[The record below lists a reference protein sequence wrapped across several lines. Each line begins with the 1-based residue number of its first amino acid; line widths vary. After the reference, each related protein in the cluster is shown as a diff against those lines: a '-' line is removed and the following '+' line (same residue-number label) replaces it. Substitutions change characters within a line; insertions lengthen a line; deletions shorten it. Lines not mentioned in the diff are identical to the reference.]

1 MNIIRKG
8 PGHNP
13 RLIEK
18 KIGENKENIVSYL
31 EFEAFKK
38 QSWLTHAF
46 STRLGGVSRGCF
58 ASMNLGFGRGE
69 DDETVAEN
77 YRRLGEAVGFDWT
90 KVVLSHQTHTTNIR
104 LVTKEDAGK
113 GTVRERDY
121 TDVDG
126 LITNEPGL
134 PLVTFYADCVP
145 LYFADP
151 KHKAIGLSHSGWR
164 GTVGR
169 MGEQTLKAMQ
179 EAFGTQPQDVIAAVG
194 PSICGD
200 CFEVGPEVVA
210 EFANTFSKEQMKE
223 LCHAGNGDR
232 SYLNLWQANRII
244 LEEAGVSPQNISV
257 TNICTR
263 CNPEL
268 FYSHRIMGTQRGNLA
283 AVLMIQE
290 NKA

>member
-1 MNIIRKG
+1 MIKLIRKG
-8 PGHNP
+8 LEQDP

-18 KIGENKENIVSYL
+18 KIGENQENIVSYL

-46 STRLGGVSRGCF
+46 STRLGGVSCGCF
-58 ASMNLGFGRGE
+58 ASMNLGFGRG
-69 DDETVAEN
+69 DDAAVAEN
-77 YRRLGEAVGFDWT
+77 YRRLGKAVGFDWT
-90 KVVLSHQTHTTNIR
+90 KVVLSHQTHTTNVR

-145 LYFADP
+145 LYFADL
-151 KHKAIGLSHSGWR
+151 KNKAIGLSHSGWR

-169 MGEQTLKAMQ
+169 MGEQTLKAMH
-179 EAFGTQPQDVIAAVG
+179 EAFGTNPQDVIAAVG
-194 PSICGD
+194 PSICGE

-210 EFANTFSKEQMKE
+210 EFANAFSKEQMKL

-232 SYLNLWQANRII
+232 SYIDLWKANRIV
-244 LEEAGVSPQNISV
+244 LEEAGIPEQNISV
-257 TNICTR
+257 TNLCTR
-263 CNPEL
+263 CNPDL
-268 FYSHRIMGTQRGNLA
+268 LYSHRIMGAQRGNLA
-283 AVLMIQE
+283 AVLMIR
-290 NKA
+290 

>member
-1 MNIIRKG
+1 MIKLIRKG
-8 PGHNP
+8 LEQDP

-18 KIGENKENIVSYL
+18 KIGENQENIVSYL

-46 STRLGGVSRGCF
+46 STRLGGVSCGCF
-58 ASMNLGFGRGE
+58 ASMNLGFGRG
-69 DDETVAEN
+69 DDAAVAEN
-77 YRRLGEAVGFDWT
+77 YRRLGKAVGFDWT
-90 KVVLSHQTHTTNIR
+90 KVVLSHQTHTTNVR

-145 LYFADP
+145 LYFADL
-151 KHKAIGLSHSGWR
+151 KNKAIGLSHSGWR

-169 MGEQTLKAMQ
+169 MGEQTLKAMH
-179 EAFGTQPQDVIAAVG
+179 EAFGTNPQDVIAAVG

-200 CFEVGPEVVA
+200 CFEVGSEVVA
-210 EFANTFSKEQMKE
+210 EFANAFSKEQMKL

-232 SYLNLWQANRII
+232 SYIDLWKANRIV
-244 LEEAGVSPQNISV
+244 LEEAGIPEQNISV
-257 TNICTR
+257 TNLCTR
-263 CNPEL
+263 CNPDL
-268 FYSHRIMGTQRGNLA
+268 LYSHRIMGAQRGNLA
-283 AVLMIQE
+283 AVLMIR
-290 NKA
+290 

>member
-1 MNIIRKG
+1 MVKLIRKG
-8 PGHNP
+8 LGQDP

-18 KIGENKENIVSYL
+18 KIGENKENTVAYL

-38 QSWLTHAF
+38 QPWLTHAF
-46 STRLGGVSRGCF
+46 STRLGGVSSGCF

-69 DDETVAEN
+69 DDAIVAEN

-90 KVVLSHQTHTTNIR
+90 KVVLSHQTHTTNVR
-104 LVTKEDAGK
+104 LVTSKDAGK
-113 GTVRERDY
+113 GTVRTRDY
-121 TDVDG
+121 TNVDG
-126 LITNEPGL
+126 LITNEPNL

-169 MGEQTLKAMQ
+169 MGAQTLKAMQ

-210 EFANTFSKEQMKE
+210 EFSKVFSERQMKA
-223 LCHAGNGDR
+223 LCHAGTGDR
-232 SYLNLWQANRII
+232 SYLNLWLANRMI
-244 LEEAGVSPQNISV
+244 LEESGVHSQNISV

-263 CNPEL
+263 CNPDL
-268 FYSHRIMGTQRGNLA
+268 LYSHRIMGTQRGNLA
-283 AVLMIQE
+283 AILMIR
-290 NKA
+290 

>member
-1 MNIIRKG
+1 MIKLIRKG
-8 PGHNP
+8 LEQDP

-18 KIGENKENIVSYL
+18 KIGENQENIISYL

-46 STRLGGVSRGCF
+46 STRLGGVSCGCF
-58 ASMNLGFGRGE
+58 ASMNLGFGRG
-69 DDETVAEN
+69 DDAAVAEN
-77 YRRLGEAVGFDWT
+77 YRRLGKAVGFDWT
-90 KVVLSHQTHTTNIR
+90 KAVLSHQTHTTNVR

-113 GTVRERDY
+113 GIVRERDY

-145 LYFADP
+145 LYFADL
-151 KHKAIGLSHSGWR
+151 KNKAIGLSHSGWR

-169 MGEQTLKAMQ
+169 MGEQTLKAMH
-179 EAFGTQPQDVIAAVG
+179 EAFGTNPQDVIAAVG

-210 EFANTFSKEQMKE
+210 EFANAFSKEQMKL

-232 SYLNLWQANRII
+232 SYIDLWKANRIV
-244 LEEAGVSPQNISV
+244 LEEAGIPEQNISV
-257 TNICTR
+257 TNLCTR
-263 CNPEL
+263 CNPDL
-268 FYSHRIMGTQRGNLA
+268 LYSHRIMGAQRGNLA
-283 AVLMIQE
+283 AVLMIR
-290 NKA
+290 

>member
-1 MNIIRKG
+1 MMKLIRKG
-8 PGHNP
+8 LGQDP
-13 RLIEK
+13 RLVEK
-18 KIGENKENIVSYL
+18 KIGENQENIVSYL

-46 STRLGGVSRGCF
+46 STRLGGVSLGCF
-58 ASMNLGFGRGE
+58 ASMNLGFGRG
-69 DDETVAEN
+69 DDDAAVAEN

-90 KVVLSHQTHTTNIR
+90 KVVLSHQTHTTNVR
-104 LVTKEDAGK
+104 LVTKADAGK

-145 LYFADP
+145 LYFADLA
-151 KHKAIGLSHSGWR
+151 HKAIGLSHSGWR

-169 MGEQTLKAMQ
+169 MGEQTLKAME
-179 EAFGTQPQDVIAAVG
+179 EAFGTKPQDVIAAVG

-210 EFANTFSKEQMKE
+210 EFANAFSNDQMKQI
-223 LCHAGNGDR
+223 CHAGNGDR

-244 LEEAGVSPQNISV
+244 LEEAGVPEQNISV
-257 TNICTR
+257 TNLCTR
-263 CNPEL
+263 CNPDL
-268 FYSHRIMGTQRGNLA
+268 LYSHRIMGAQRGNLA
-283 AVLMIQE
+283 AILMIR
-290 NKA
+290 

>member
-1 MNIIRKG
+1 MIKLIRKG
-8 PGHNP
+8 LEQDP

-18 KIGENKENIVSYL
+18 KIGENQENIVSYL

-46 STRLGGVSRGCF
+46 STRLGGVSCGCF
-58 ASMNLGFGRGE
+58 ASMNLGFGRG
-69 DDETVAEN
+69 DDAAVAEN
-77 YRRLGEAVGFDWT
+77 YRRLGKAVGFDWT
-90 KVVLSHQTHTTNIR
+90 KVVLSHQTHTTNVR

-145 LYFADP
+145 LYFADL
-151 KHKAIGLSHSGWR
+151 KNKAIGLSHSGWR

-169 MGEQTLKAMQ
+169 MGEQTLKAMH
-179 EAFGTQPQDVIAAVG
+179 EAFGTNPQDVIAAVG

-210 EFANTFSKEQMKE
+210 EFANAFSKEQMKL

-232 SYLNLWQANRII
+232 SYIDLWKANRIV
-244 LEEAGVSPQNISV
+244 LEEAGIPEQNISV
-257 TNICTR
+257 TNLCTR
-263 CNPEL
+263 CNPDL
-268 FYSHRIMGTQRGNLA
+268 LYSHRIMGAQRGNLA
-283 AVLMIQE
+283 AVLMIR
-290 NKA
+290 

>member
-1 MNIIRKG
+1 MIKLIRKG
-8 PGHNP
+8 LEQDP

-18 KIGENKENIVSYL
+18 KIGENQENIVSYL

-46 STRLGGVSRGCF
+46 STRLGGVSCGCF
-58 ASMNLGFGRGE
+58 ASMNLGFGRG
-69 DDETVAEN
+69 DDAAVAEN
-77 YRRLGEAVGFDWT
+77 YRRLGKAVGFDWT
-90 KVVLSHQTHTTNIR
+90 KVVLSHQTHTTNVR

-145 LYFADP
+145 LYFADL
-151 KHKAIGLSHSGWR
+151 KNKAIGLSHSGWR

-169 MGEQTLKAMQ
+169 MGEQTLKAMH
-179 EAFGTQPQDVIAAVG
+179 EAFGTNPQDVIAAVG

-210 EFANTFSKEQMKE
+210 EFANAFSKEQMKL

-232 SYLNLWQANRII
+232 SYIDLWKANRIV
-244 LEEAGVSPQNISV
+244 LEEAGIPEQNISV
-257 TNICTR
+257 ANLCTR
-263 CNPEL
+263 CNPDL
-268 FYSHRIMGTQRGNLA
+268 LYSHRIMGAQRGNLA
-283 AVLMIQE
+283 AVLMIR
-290 NKA
+290 

>member
-1 MNIIRKG
+1 MMKLIRKG
-8 PGHNP
+8 LGQDP

-18 KIGENKENIVSYL
+18 KIGENQENIVSYL

-58 ASMNLGFGRGE
+58 ASMNLGFGRG
-69 DDETVAEN
+69 DDDAAVAEN

-90 KVVLSHQTHTTNIR
+90 KVVLSHQTHTTNVR

-145 LYFADP
+145 LYFADL
-151 KHKAIGLSHSGWR
+151 KNKAIGLSHSGWR

-169 MGEQTLKAMQ
+169 MGEQTLKAMH
-179 EAFGTQPQDVIAAVG
+179 EAFGTNPQDVIAAVG

-210 EFANTFSKEQMKE
+210 EFANAFSKEQMKL

-232 SYLNLWQANRII
+232 SYIDLWKANRIV
-244 LEEAGVSPQNISV
+244 LEEAGIPEQNISV
-257 TNICTR
+257 TNLCTR
-263 CNPEL
+263 CNPDL
-268 FYSHRIMGTQRGNLA
+268 LYSHRIMGAQRGNLA
-283 AVLMIQE
+283 AVLMIR
-290 NKA
+290 

>member
-1 MNIIRKG
+1 MMKLIRKG
-8 PGHNP
+8 LGQDP

-18 KIGENKENIVSYL
+18 KIGENQENIVSYL

-58 ASMNLGFGRGE
+58 ASMNLGFGRG
-69 DDETVAEN
+69 DDDAAVAEN

-90 KVVLSHQTHTTNIR
+90 KVVLSHQTHTTNVR

-121 TDVDG
+121 IDVDG

-145 LYFADP
+145 LYFADL
-151 KHKAIGLSHSGWR
+151 KNKAIGLSHSGWR

-169 MGEQTLKAMQ
+169 MGEQTLKAMH
-179 EAFGTQPQDVIAAVG
+179 EAFGTNPQDVIAAVG

-210 EFANTFSKEQMKE
+210 EFANAFSKEQMKL

-232 SYLNLWQANRII
+232 SYIDLWKANRIV
-244 LEEAGVSPQNISV
+244 LEEAGIPEQNISV
-257 TNICTR
+257 TNLCTR
-263 CNPEL
+263 CNPDL
-268 FYSHRIMGTQRGNLA
+268 LYSHRIMGAQRGNLA
-283 AVLMIQE
+283 AVLMIR
-290 NKA
+290 

>member
-1 MNIIRKG
+1 MIKLIRKG
-8 PGHNP
+8 PEQNP

-18 KIGENKENIVSYL
+18 KIGENQKIIVSYL
-31 EFEAFKK
+31 EFELLKK

-46 STRLGGVSRGCF
+46 STRLGGVSLGCF
-58 ASMNLGFGRGE
+58 ASMNLGFRRG
-69 DDETVAEN
+69 DDDAAVAEN

-90 KVVLSHQTHTTNIR
+90 KVVLSHQTHTTNVR
-104 LVTKEDAGK
+104 LVTKDDAGK

-164 GTVGR
+164 GTANR
-169 MGEQTLKAMQ
+169 MGEQTLKAMHK
-179 EAFGTQPQDVIAAVG
+179 AFGTNPQDVIAAIG
-194 PSICGD
+194 PSICKD
-200 CFEVGPEVVA
+200 CFEVGPEVAA
-210 EFANTFSKEQMKE
+210 EFANVFSKEQMKRI
-223 LCHAGNGDR
+223 CHAGNGDR
-232 SYLNLWQANRII
+232 SYIDLWLANRII
-244 LEEAGVSPQNISV
+244 LEEAGIPAQNISV
-257 TNICTR
+257 SNLCTR

-268 FYSHRIMGTQRGNLA
+268 LYSHRMMGTQRGNLA
-283 AVLMIQE
+283 AVLMIR
-290 NKA
+290 

>member
-1 MNIIRKG
+1 MIKLIRKG
-8 PGHNP
+8 LEQDP

-18 KIGENKENIVSYL
+18 KIGENQENIVSYL

-46 STRLGGVSRGCF
+46 STRLGGVSCGCF
-58 ASMNLGFGRGE
+58 ASMNLGFGRG
-69 DDETVAEN
+69 DDAAVAEN
-77 YRRLGEAVGFDWT
+77 YRRLGKAVGFDWT
-90 KVVLSHQTHTTNIR
+90 KVVLSHQTHTTNVR

-145 LYFADP
+145 LYFADL
-151 KHKAIGLSHSGWR
+151 KNKAIGLSHSGWR

-169 MGEQTLKAMQ
+169 MGEQTLKAMH
-179 EAFGTQPQDVIAAVG
+179 EAFGTNPQDVIAAVG
-194 PSICGD
+194 PSICGE
-200 CFEVGPEVVA
+200 CFEVGSEVVA
-210 EFANTFSKEQMKE
+210 EFANAFSKEQMKL

-232 SYLNLWQANRII
+232 SYIDLWKANRIV
-244 LEEAGVSPQNISV
+244 LEEAGIPEQNISV
-257 TNICTR
+257 TNLCTR
-263 CNPEL
+263 CNPDL
-268 FYSHRIMGTQRGNLA
+268 LYSHRIMGAQRGNLA
-283 AVLMIQE
+283 AVLMIR
-290 NKA
+290 

>member
-1 MNIIRKG
+1 MIKLIRKG
-8 PGHNP
+8 LEQDP

-18 KIGENKENIVSYL
+18 KIGENQENIVSYL

-46 STRLGGVSRGCF
+46 STRLGGVSCGCF
-58 ASMNLGFGRGE
+58 ASMNLGFGRG
-69 DDETVAEN
+69 DDAAVAEN
-77 YRRLGEAVGFDWT
+77 YRRFGKAVGFDWT
-90 KVVLSHQTHTTNIR
+90 KVVLSHQTHTTNVR

-145 LYFADP
+145 LYFADL
-151 KHKAIGLSHSGWR
+151 KNKAIGLSHSGWR

-169 MGEQTLKAMQ
+169 MGEQTLKAMH
-179 EAFGTQPQDVIAAVG
+179 EAFGTNPQDVIAAVG

-200 CFEVGPEVVA
+200 CFEVGSEVVA
-210 EFANTFSKEQMKE
+210 EFANAFSKEQMKL

-232 SYLNLWQANRII
+232 SYIDLWKANRIV
-244 LEEAGVSPQNISV
+244 LEEAGIPEQNISV
-257 TNICTR
+257 TNLCTR
-263 CNPEL
+263 CNPDL
-268 FYSHRIMGTQRGNLA
+268 LYSHRIMGAQRGNLA
-283 AVLMIQE
+283 AVLMIR
-290 NKA
+290 

>member
-1 MNIIRKG
+1 MMKLIRKG
-8 PGHNP
+8 LGQDPQ
-13 RLIEK
+13 LIEK
-18 KIGENKENIVSYL
+18 KIGENQENIVSYL

-58 ASMNLGFGRGE
+58 ASMNLGFGRG
-69 DDETVAEN
+69 DDDAAVAEN

-90 KVVLSHQTHTTNIR
+90 KVVLSHQTHTTNVR

-145 LYFADP
+145 LYFADL
-151 KHKAIGLSHSGWR
+151 KNKAIGLSHSGWR

-169 MGEQTLKAMQ
+169 MGEQTLKAMH
-179 EAFGTQPQDVIAAVG
+179 EAFGTNPQDVIAAVG

-210 EFANTFSKEQMKE
+210 EFANAFSKEQMKL
-223 LCHAGNGDR
+223 LCHAGNEDR
-232 SYLNLWQANRII
+232 SYIDLWKANRII
-244 LEEAGVSPQNISV
+244 LEEAGIPEQNISV
-257 TNICTR
+257 TNLCTR
-263 CNPEL
+263 CNPDL
-268 FYSHRIMGTQRGNLA
+268 LYSHRIMGAQRGNLA
-283 AVLMIQE
+283 AVLMIR
-290 NKA
+290 

>member
-1 MNIIRKG
+1 MIKLIRKG
-8 PGHNP
+8 LEQDP

-18 KIGENKENIVSYL
+18 KIGENQENIVSYL

-46 STRLGGVSRGCF
+46 STRLGGVSCGCF
-58 ASMNLGFGRGE
+58 ASMNLGFGRG
-69 DDETVAEN
+69 DDAAVAEN
-77 YRRLGEAVGFDWT
+77 YRRFGKAVGFDWT
-90 KVVLSHQTHTTNIR
+90 KVVLSHQTHTTNVR

-145 LYFADP
+145 LYFADL
-151 KHKAIGLSHSGWR
+151 KNKAIGLSHSGWR

-169 MGEQTLKAMQ
+169 MGEQTLKAMH
-179 EAFGTQPQDVIAAVG
+179 EAFGTNPQDVIAAVG

-210 EFANTFSKEQMKE
+210 EFANAFSKEQMKL

-232 SYLNLWQANRII
+232 SYIDLWKANRIV
-244 LEEAGVSPQNISV
+244 LEEAGIPEQNISV
-257 TNICTR
+257 TNLCTR
-263 CNPEL
+263 CNPDL
-268 FYSHRIMGTQRGNLA
+268 LYSHRIMGAQRGNLA
-283 AVLMIQE
+283 AVLMIR
-290 NKA
+290 

>member
-8 PGHNP
+8 LGQDP

-31 EFEAFKK
+31 EFEALKK

-77 YRRLGEAVGFDWT
+77 YRRLGKAVGFNWT

-104 LVTKEDAGK
+104 LATKEDAGK
-113 GTVRERDY
+113 GTIKARDY
-121 TDVDG
+121 TNIDG
-126 LITNEPGL
+126 LITDEPGL

-169 MGEQTLKAMQ
+169 MGEQTLKAMH
-179 EAFGTQPQDVIAAVG
+179 EAFGTQPKDVIAAVG

-210 EFANTFSKEQMKE
+210 EFANAFSKEQMKE

-244 LEEAGVSPQNISV
+244 LEEAGVLPQNISV

-268 FYSHRIMGTQRGNLA
+268 LYSHRIMGTQRGNLA

-290 NKA
+290 NKT

>member
-8 PGHNP
+8 TKADPKLVERNG
-13 RLIEK
+13 
-18 KIGENKENIVSYL
+18 VSYL
-31 EFEAFKK
+31 EFESLKE

-69 DDETVAEN
+69 ADEIVAEN
-77 YRRLGEAVGFDWT
+77 YKRLGEAVGFDWK
-90 KVVLSHQTHTTNIR
+90 KVVLSHQTHTTNVR
-104 LVTKEDAGK
+104 LVTSEDAGK

-151 KHKAIGLSHSGWR
+151 RNKAIGLSHSGWR
-164 GTVGR
+164 GTVNR
-169 MGEQTLKAMQ
+169 MGEKTLQAMQ
-179 EAFGTQPQDVIAAVG
+179 KAFGTDPKDVIAVVG

-210 EFANTFSKEQMKE
+210 EFSQTFTKAQMQE
-223 LCHAGNGDR
+223 ICHPGEGDR
-232 SYLNLWQANRII
+232 SFLDLWKANHII
-244 LEEAGVSPQNISV
+244 LEEAGVPSQQISV

-263 CNPEL
+263 CNPKL
-268 FYSHRIMGTQRGNLA
+268 LYSHRIMGTQRGNLA
-283 AVLMIQE
+283 AILMIQE
-290 NKA
+290 SK

>member
-8 PGHNP
+8 PGQDP
-13 RLIEK
+13 RLIKK
-18 KIGENKENIVSYL
+18 KIGENQENIVSYL

-46 STRLGGVSRGCF
+46 STRFGGVSLGCF
-58 ASMNLGFGRGE
+58 ASMNLGFGRG
-69 DDETVAEN
+69 DDDASVAEN

-90 KVVLSHQTHTTNIR
+90 KVVLSHQTHTTNVR
-104 LVTKEDAGK
+104 LVTKKDAGK

-151 KHKAIGLSHSGWR
+151 TNKAIGLSHSGWR

-169 MGEQTLKAMQ
+169 MGEQTLKAMY
-179 EAFGTQPQDVIAAVG
+179 EAFGTKPQDVIAVVG

-200 CFEVGPEVVA
+200 CFEVGPEVA
-210 EFANTFSKEQMKE
+210 TEFAASFSRKQME
-223 LCHAGNGDR
+223 EICHAGNGDR
-232 SYLNLWQANRII
+232 SYIDLWKANRIV
-244 LEEAGVSPQNISV
+244 LEEAGVPAQNISV
-257 TNICTR
+257 TNLCTR

-268 FYSHRIMGTQRGNLA
+268 LYSHRIMGAQRGNLA
-283 AVLMIQE
+283 AILMIR
-290 NKA
+290 

>member
-1 MNIIRKG
+1 MRIIRKG
-8 PGHNP
+8 LGKDPQ
-13 RLIEK
+13 LLEK
-18 KIGENKENIVSYL
+18 NGVSYL
-31 EFEAFKK
+31 EFETLKK

-46 STRLGGVSRGCF
+46 STRLGGVSCGCF
-58 ASMNLGFGRGE
+58 ASMNLGFGRG
-69 DDETVAEN
+69 DDDTAVAEN

-90 KVVLSHQTHTTNIR
+90 KVVLSHQTHTTNVR

-113 GTVRERDY
+113 GTVRKRDY

-169 MGEQTLKAMQ
+169 MGEQTLKAMH
-179 EAFGTQPQDVIAAVG
+179 ETFGTQPGDVIAAVG

-210 EFANTFSKEQMKE
+210 EFAKTFSKEQMGMI
-223 LCHAGNGDR
+223 CHAGNGDR

-244 LEEAGVSPQNISV
+244 LEEAGVQPQNISV

-268 FYSHRIMGTQRGNLA
+268 LYSHRIMGPHRGNLA

>member
-1 MNIIRKG
+1 MMKLIRKG
-8 PGHNP
+8 LGQDP

-18 KIGENKENIVSYL
+18 KIGENQENIVSYL

-58 ASMNLGFGRGE
+58 ASMNLGFGRG
-69 DDETVAEN
+69 DDDAAVAEN

-90 KVVLSHQTHTTNIR
+90 KVVLSHQTHTTNVR

-145 LYFADP
+145 LYFADL
-151 KHKAIGLSHSGWR
+151 KNKAIGLSHSGWR

-169 MGEQTLKAMQ
+169 MGEQTLKAMH
-179 EAFGTQPQDVIAAVG
+179 EAFGTNPQDVIAAVG

-210 EFANTFSKEQMKE
+210 EFANAFSKEQMKL

-232 SYLNLWQANRII
+232 SYIDLWKANRIV
-244 LEEAGVSPQNISV
+244 LEEAGIPEQNICV
-257 TNICTR
+257 TNLCTR
-263 CNPEL
+263 CNPDL
-268 FYSHRIMGTQRGNLA
+268 LYSHRIMGAQRGNLA
-283 AVLMIQE
+283 AVLMIR
-290 NKA
+290 